1 MILSVPLALL
11 KQIVLVVGALLLFFS
26 LTIIGLGRLKR
37 LRRNL
42 VSRLEAVYPYI
53 LLLAIVLAMNSL
65 VRTRGEILSWL
76 LDWQVTGAIYAIEG
90 DLVANLQA
98 YLIGDFLTLPVVTQL
113 TASIQA
119 YTGVGPADQV
129 IAFFSFIYVY
139 GYVFL
144 MVFPFVAYLAKDRM
158 DSFRM
163 LMLAYA
169 FNYTIGVLC
178 YILFISYGPRNLL
191 YPEVQSLMYEWWP
204 RSQIL
209 TGEINSNTNVFPS
222 LHSSI
227 AATVAL
233 FAYRTRD
240 TYPAWLYISTPIALG
255 VLVATMFLG
264 IHWGVDVVAGVGL
277 AVISIALADKV
288 TDENG
293 ESARIN
299 RAADRA
305 VASLRRGLRL
315 TRKWLSDLRSE
326 NTDSQ
331 SR

>member
-1 MILSVPLALL
+1 MILSIPLGLL

-26 LTIIGLGRLKR
+26 LTIIGIGRLGR

-42 VSRLEAVYPYI
+42 VNRLEEVYPYI
-53 LLLAIVLAMNSL
+53 LLLAIVLALNSF

-76 LDWQVTGAIYAIEG
+76 LDWQVTGFIYSIEG

-98 YLIGDFLTLPVVTQL
+98 YLTGRFLTLPGITQL
-113 TASIQA
+113 TASIQE
-119 YTGVGPADQV
+119 YTGVVPADQV
-129 IAFFSFIYVY
+129 IAFFSFVYVY

-158 DSFRM
+158 GSFRT

-178 YILFISYGPRNLL
+178 YVLFISYGPRNLL

-233 FAYRTRD
+233 LAYRTRD

-293 ESARIN
+293 ESAWLN
-299 RAADRA
+299 RVAERTVMALDR
-305 VASLRRGLRL
+305 RFQL
-315 TRKWLSDLRSE
+315 TREWLSNLRSE
-326 NTDSQ
+326 ETDSQ

>member
-1 MILSVPLALL
+1 MMLSVPLGLL
-11 KQIVLVVGALLLFFS
+11 RQILLVVGGLLLFFS
-26 LTIIGLGRLKR
+26 LTIIGLGRFGR

-42 VSRLEAVYPYI
+42 VSRLEKVYPYI
-53 LLLAIVLAMNSL
+53 ILLAIVFAINSV
-65 VRTRGEILSWL
+65 VRTYGEILSWL
-76 LDWQVTGAIYAIEG
+76 LDWQVTGAIYSVEG
-90 DLVANLQA
+90 NLVANLQA
-98 YLIGDFLTLPVVTQL
+98 YLTGDFLTLPVVTEL
-113 TASIQA
+113 TAGVQE
-119 YTGVGPADQV
+119 YTGVIPSDQV
-129 IAFFSFIYVY
+129 IALFSFIYIY

-144 MVFPFVAYLAKDRM
+144 MVFPFIAYLAKDEM
-158 DSFRM
+158 GTFRK

-178 YILFISYGPRNLL
+178 YVLFISYGPRNLL
-191 YPEVQSLMYEWWP
+191 YPEVQSLMYQWWP

-233 FAYRTRD
+233 LAYRTRD
-240 TYPAWLYISTPIALG
+240 TYRAWLYISTPIALG

-277 AVISIALADKV
+277 AVVSITLADRV

-293 ESARIN
+293 ESTVVQQMAN
-299 RAADRA
+299 RVVAA
-305 VASLRRGLRL
+305 LRRSLRL
-315 TRKWLSDLRSE
+315 TREWLSDLRSE
-326 NTDSQ
+326 STESQ

>member
-1 MILSVPLALL
+1 MIVSVPLGLL
-11 KQIVLVVGALLLFFS
+11 RQIVLVVGALLLVFS
-26 LTIIGLGRLKR
+26 LTIIRLGRLKR

-42 VSRLEAVYPYI
+42 RSRLEEVYPYI
-53 LLLAIVLAMNSL
+53 ILLAIVLVMNSI
-65 VRTRGEILSWL
+65 VRTYGEVLSWL

-90 DLVANLQA
+90 NLVANLQA
-98 YLIGDFLTLPVVTQL
+98 YLTGDFLTLPVVTQL
-113 TASIQA
+113 TASVQA

-129 IAFFSFIYVY
+129 IALFSFIYVY

-144 MVFPFVAYLAKDRM
+144 MVFPFFAYLAKDEM
-158 DSFRM
+158 GTFRK

-178 YILFISYGPRNLL
+178 YVLFISYGPRNLL
-191 YPEVQSLMYEWWP
+191 YPEVQSLMYQWWP

-233 FAYRTRD
+233 LAYRTRD
-240 TYPAWLYISTPIALG
+240 TYPTWLYISTPIALG

-264 IHWGVDVVAGVGL
+264 IHWGIDVVAGVGL
-277 AVISIALADKV
+277 AVVSITLADRV

-293 ESARIN
+293 ESARVT
-299 RAADRA
+299 RATDRA
-305 VASLRRGLRL
+305 TTSLSRFLRL
-315 TRKWLSDLRSE
+315 SREWLSDLRSE